1 MRRPVPSRPENAEVW
16 QLLEGAR
23 TMAKALRAAL
33 YLRVGTGEQSV
44 ENQRRDL
51 EAAATRRGWTIVRS
65 YTDQGVCE
73 PKECDKRP
81 SLDAMLREAARG
93 KFEVVMC
100 WAADRMGRS
109 LAELAGTL
117 QELHGA
123 KVDLF
128 LYRQAID
135 TTTSASRPWL
145 FSPPAWQSSAPA
157 AAASFAT
164 PRRASPV

>member
-1 MRRPVPSRPENAEVW
+1 MARR
-16 QLLEGAR
+16 
-23 TMAKALRAAL
+23 LRAAL

-73 PKECDKRP
+73 PKERDKRP

-128 LYRQAID
+128 LYRQAVA
-135 TTTSASRPWL
+135 TATPAGRPWL
-145 FSPPAWQSSAPA
+145 FSPPAWQSSAT
-157 AAASFAT
+157 AAS
-164 PRRASPV
+164 ASLTAAR

>member
-1 MRRPVPSRPENAEVW
+1 
-16 QLLEGAR
+16 
-23 TMAKALRAAL
+23 MAKALRAAI
-33 YLRVGTGEQSV
+33 YLRVGMGEQSV

-51 EAAATRRGWTIVRS
+51 EAAATRRGWRIVRS

-73 PKECDKRP
+73 PKERDKRP

-100 WAADRMGRS
+100 WAADRMGQS

-117 QELHGA
+117 QELHAA

-128 LYRQAID
+128 LYHQAVA
-135 TTTSASRPWL
+135 TTTPAGRPWL
-145 FSPPAWQSSAPA
+145 FSPPTWQSSAPA
-157 AAASFAT
+157 ASASLTAT
-164 PRRASPV
+164 R